1 MAEFVTVTCLCE
13 EMLQLSEPLKAAYD
27 EVDVS
32 VMEQLIS
39 QYVVSTDLVSWYKFV
54 TVTCLCR
61 ESLLMQHMM
70 GFSLGQFT

>member
-27 EVDVS
+27 EVDIS

-39 QYVVSTDLVSWYKFV
+39 QYVVSTDL
-54 TVTCLCR
+54 T
-61 ESLLMQHMM
+61 SLV
-70 GFSLGQFT
+70 